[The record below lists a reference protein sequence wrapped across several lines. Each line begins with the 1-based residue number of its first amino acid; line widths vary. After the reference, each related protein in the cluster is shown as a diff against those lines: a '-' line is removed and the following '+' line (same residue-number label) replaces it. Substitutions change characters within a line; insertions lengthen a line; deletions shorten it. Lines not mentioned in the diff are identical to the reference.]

1 MLSMEVAGVATVAS
15 SLLAIPLGYILARR
29 RFRGRTVVEA
39 VTIMPLVL
47 PPTVVGFLLMYLV
60 GRSGLWGKLT
70 GDTLLFTLP
79 AAMLASAIVSFPLQV
94 LPVRA
99 AFANV
104 GREFDEEA
112 RMAGLSRW
120 QRFLH
125 VHLPLARG
133 GILSGLLLGFAR
145 ALGEFGATLMLV
157 GTGERTRTLP
167 VQIYIDAGQTDDF
180 VRAWPAALALIGTS
194 LAVILL
200 ANRLRWLEADR

>member
-1 MLSMEVAGVATVAS
+1 L
-15 SLLAIPLGYILARR
+15 LARR
-29 RFRGRTVVEA
+29 RFHGRAVLEA
-39 VTIMPLVL
+39 ITIMPLVL

-70 GDTLLFTLP
+70 GETLLFTLP

-104 GREFDEEA
+104 SREFDEEA

-120 QRFLH
+120 QRFLY

-167 VQIYIDAGQTDDF
+167 LQIYVDAGQTDDF
-180 VRAWPAALALIGTS
+180 TQAWPAVVALIGTS
-194 LAVILL
+194 LVVILL
-200 ANRLRWLEADR
+200 ANRLRWLEVER